1 MNNKHNK
8 EGKKNGEVTLGYEN
22 CGMTDDKRYEK
33 KNVDN
38 LLRIVHG
45 GIWGLITTTYHYI
58 VKCISRRKRYGN

>member
-33 KNVDN
+33 KCGQPIENRTRWDLGVNYHN
-38 LLRIVHG
+38 LSLH
-45 GIWGLITTTYHYI
+45 
-58 VKCISRRKRYGN
+58 C